1 MNFVQS
7 IIAARSYCDEKWI
20 ILNLNYCLLHLVI
33 VFSVLA
39 PNNKALE
46 PNTYYTVFIRAY
58 VSNDLYTSTEWY
70 PVVVTL
76 REDDKMS
83 K

>member
-1 MNFVQS
+1 MAITRLLS
-7 IIAARSYCDEKWI
+7 IETFALK
-20 ILNLNYCLLHLVI
+20 LNYC
-33 VFSVLA
+33 VFSVLD

-46 PNTYYTVFIRAY
+46 PNTHYTVFIRAY
-58 VSNDLYTSTEWY
+58 VTNDLYTSTDWY
-70 PVVVTL
+70 PVVITL

>member
-1 MNFVQS
+1 MDYSQFKLLF
-7 IIAARSYCDEKWI
+7 AAFSYF
-20 ILNLNYCLLHLVI
+20 
-33 VFSVLA
+33 FSVLA

-58 VSNDLYTSTEWY
+58 VTNDVYTSTEWY